1 MTQWSTPP
9 PVARWLL
16 ECALPTDVRESIIGD
31 LDEVFQRD
39 CRRNGLPS
47 ARRCYWRQAISFTM
61 HFVVERWRDRRR
73 GGVMRMGLSWL
84 DFKLGF
90 RMLARYPMLTVVGSL
105 AMAVAIAVGAGTFE
119 IIMRLTNPSLPLPNG
134 DRIVGLNY
142 WDRTEPGIRAPSSYD
157 VLTWREGLRNVE
169 DIGAFRLVQ
178 RNLIVDGQV
187 GEPVDA
193 AEISA
198 AAFRVTGV
206 PPLMGR
212 VLVDADESPGSP
224 AVVVLGNRLW
234 KTRFGADPAVIGR
247 VVRLGATQ
255 ATVVGI
261 MPEGF
266 AFPVR
271 QSLWTALSVSEFAQ
285 EPGRDQ
291 PLRVFGR
298 LATGVELQEAQAEL
312 TTFGSRVAE
321 RFTKEYEH
329 LQPQVLPYA
338 ESFIEMPQDFLVRA
352 GVHSINAFGA
362 LFLVVICGNVALLMF
377 ARAATRE
384 REILVRRALGA
395 ARKRIV
401 MQLFT
406 EALVLAAIAAVLGL
420 TATDFALRWTLA
432 ALSTEAEGWPFWFEG
447 GISATTVTYSALLT
461 LLAAVVAGVVPALK
475 ITRTNMEVGLR
486 QASAGAGGIRMGG
499 IWTGVIVAQI
509 AATVLFTAVAYVAQ
523 RQAAG
528 IASAKAAFPAE
539 KYVAMRLEM
548 DRDGLTEERASTV
561 DEAFLRRYEATA
573 RELEQRIAAEA
584 NVAGVTLAERLPLMA
599 SDGGVFELDDAGPS
613 ESVTGRE
620 HFATRTAVDLDF
632 FNVFQTPVVA
642 GRGFAPHDMAV
653 GTNTVVVN
661 HLFVDKILAGRNAVG
676 RRIRY
681 RVEDSQVIK
690 EPGPW
695 FEIIGVVRDLVP
707 DPEAPMNLDNP
718 AKPVVYHTLGSNQTQ
733 SSGGTTRT
741 FGRPSYPLYLATHVR
756 SGDPTSVLPTL
767 RRIAADIS
775 PELRLSDI
783 QRLDQGTSSDARA
796 WNGMANVILLMSAI
810 ALVLSLAGVY
820 AITSFTVSRRTR
832 EIAVRVALGAQISN
846 VVTIVFRGPFFQ
858 VAMGVAVGCLIMG
871 GLVALSLRN
880 SDVGVGTVTR
890 HASLLLGYGT
900 IMMSICGLACI
911 GPLLR
916 LFRVEPADVL
926 RDDA

>member
-16 ECALPTDVRESIIGD
+16 EHALPTDVRESVTGD

-39 CRRNGLPS
+39 CWKYGLPS
-47 ARRCYWRQAISFTM
+47 ARRRYWRQTISFTM
-61 HFVVERWRDRRR
+61 YFVVERWRDRRW
-73 GGVMRMGLSWL
+73 GGLMRVGMSWL

-119 IIMRLTNPSLPLPNG
+119 VIMRLTNPSLPLSNG

-142 WDRTEPGIRAPSSYD
+142 WDRVEPGVRAPSSYD
-157 VLTWREGLRNVE
+157 ARTWREGLRKVE

-178 RNLIVDGQV
+178 RNLIVGDQV

-212 VLVDADESPGSP
+212 VLVGADESPGSP

-234 KTRFGADPAVIGR
+234 KMRFGADPAVIGR

-255 ATVVGI
+255 ATVVGV

-266 AFPVR
+266 AFPIR
-271 QSLWTALSVSEFAQ
+271 QSLWTPLGVSEFAQ
-285 EPGRDQ
+285 EPGRGQ

-298 LATGVELQEAQAEL
+298 LATGVELPEAQAEL

-321 RFTKEYEH
+321 RFPKEYEH

-395 ARKRIV
+395 ARSRIV

-420 TATDFALRWTLA
+420 TATDFALKWTLA
-432 ALSTEAEGWPFWFEG
+432 ALSTEAEGWPFWLEG
-447 GISATTVTYSALLT
+447 GVSATTLTYSALLT
-461 LLAAVVAGVVPALK
+461 LLAAVVAGVLPALK
-475 ITRTNMEVGLR
+475 ITRRELEVGLR
-486 QASAGAGGIRMGG
+486 QSSAGAGGIRMGG
-499 IWTGVIVAQI
+499 IWTGVIVVQI
-509 AATVLFTAVAYVAQ
+509 AATVLFTAVAYVVQ

-528 IASAKAAFPAE
+528 ITSAKAAFPAE
-539 KYVAMRLEM
+539 QYLAARLEL
-548 DRDGLTEERASTV
+548 DRDGLRERGSATEG
-561 DEAFLRRYEATA
+561 DESFRRRYEATA
-573 RELEQRIAAEA
+573 RELEQRVAAEPS
-584 NVAGVTLAERLPLMA
+584 VAGVTLAEQLPMMA
-599 SDGGVFELDDAGPS
+599 SRGAPFELDDGGAS

-620 HFATRTAVDLDF
+620 LFVSTAAVDPDF
-632 FNVFQTPVVA
+632 FDVFQTPVLA
-642 GRGFAPHDMAV
+642 GRGFAPHDMGV
-653 GTNTVVVN
+653 GANTVVVN
-661 HLFVDKILAGRNAVG
+661 QLFVDKILAGRNAVG
-676 RRIRY
+676 RLIRY
-681 RVEDSQVIK
+681 KVDSQAVGASR

-695 FEIIGVVRDLVP
+695 FEIVGVVRDLVP
-707 DPEAPMNLDNP
+707 DPELPMNLDNP
-718 AKPVVYHTLGSNQTQ
+718 GKTVVYHTLGSNRTQ
-733 SSGGTTRT
+733 SS
-741 FGRPSYPLYLATHVR
+741 PLYLATHVR

-767 RRIAADIS
+767 RRMAVEIS
-775 PELRLSDI
+775 PGLRLSDI
-783 QRLDQGTSSDARA
+783 HRLDQGTSTDVRA
-796 WNGMANVILLMSAI
+796 WNGFANFILLLSAI
-810 ALVLSLAGVY
+810 ALVLSLAAIY

-832 EIAVRVALGAQISN
+832 EIAVRVALGAQVSN
-846 VVTIVFRGPFFQ
+846 VVTNVFGGPFFQ
-858 VAMGVAVGCLIMG
+858 VAMGVAVGCLMMG
-871 GLVALSLRN
+871 GLVALFLRN

-890 HASLLLGYGT
+890 HAALLLGYGT
-900 IMMSICGLACI
+900 IMMGICGLACI

-916 LFRVEPADVL
+916 VFRVEPTDVL
-926 RDDA
+926 RDDG

>member
-1 MTQWSTPP
+1 MPP
-9 PVARWLL
+9 SVARWLL
-16 ECALPTDVRESIIGD
+16 EHALPADVRESVTGD

-39 CRRNGLPS
+39 CRRYGLRG
-47 ARRCYWRQAISFTM
+47 ARRRYWQQAMSFTL
-61 HFVVERWRDRRR
+61 HFVVERWRDWRR
-73 GGVMRMGLSWL
+73 GGVMRTGLSWL

-105 AMAVAIAVGAGTFE
+105 AMAVAIGVGAGTFE
-119 IIMRLTNPSLPLPNG
+119 VITRVTNPSLPLPNG

-142 WDRTEPGIRAPSSYD
+142 WDRTEPGVRAPSSYD
-157 VLTWREGLRNVE
+157 ALTWREGLRNVE

-187 GEPVDA
+187 GEPVDT

-234 KTRFGADPAVIGR
+234 KMRFGADPAVIGR

-271 QSLWTALSVSEFAQ
+271 QSLWTPLGVSVFAQ
-285 EPGRDQ
+285 EPGRGQ

-321 RFTKEYEH
+321 RFPKEYEH

-395 ARKRIV
+395 ARSRIV

-432 ALSTEAEGWPFWFEG
+432 ALSTEAEGWPFWLEG
-447 GISATTVTYSALLT
+447 GVSATTVTYSALLT
-461 LLAAVVAGVVPALK
+461 LLAAVVAGVGPALK
-475 ITRTNMEVGLR
+475 ITRRKLEAGLR
-486 QASAGAGGIRMGG
+486 QSSAGAGGIRMGG
-499 IWTGVIVAQI
+499 IWTGVIVVQI
-509 AATVLFTAVAYVAQ
+509 ATTVLFTAVAYVVQ

-528 IASAKAAFPAE
+528 IASAKASFPAE
-539 KYVAMRLEM
+539 EYLAVRLEL
-548 DRDGLTEERASTV
+548 DRDGVTEE
-561 DEAFLRRYEATA
+561 DESFRRRYEATA
-573 RELEQRIAAEA
+573 RELEQRLASEPS
-584 NVAGVTLAERLPLMA
+584 VAGVTLAEQLPLMPTRGA
-599 SDGGVFELDDAGPS
+599 AIEVDELAGAGPS

-620 HFATRTAVDLDF
+620 IFVSAAAVDPDF
-632 FNVFQTPVVA
+632 FDVFQTPVIA
-642 GRGFAPHDMAV
+642 GRGFAPRDAAI
-653 GTNTVVVN
+653 GANTVVVN
-661 HLFVDKILAGRNAVG
+661 QLFVDNILAGRNAVG

-681 RVEDSQVIK
+681 KVDDSQAVGGSS

-695 FEIIGVVRDLVP
+695 FEIVGVVRDLVP
-707 DPEAPMNLDNP
+707 DPALPLNLDNP
-718 AKPVVYHTLGSNQTQ
+718 GKTVVYRTLGSNRSQ
-733 SSGGTTRT
+733 SS
-741 FGRPSYPLYLATHVR
+741 PLYLATHVR

-767 RRIAADIS
+767 RRIAAEIS
-775 PELRLSDI
+775 PELRLSEV
-783 QRLDQGTSSDARA
+783 QRLDQGTSTDTRA
-796 WNGMANVILLMSAI
+796 WNGLANFILLLSAI
-810 ALVLSLAGVY
+810 ALVLSLAGIY

-832 EIAVRVALGAQISN
+832 EIAVRVALGAQVSN
-846 VVTIVFRGPFFQ
+846 IVANVFRGPFFQ
-858 VAMGVAVGCLIMG
+858 VALGVGVGCVMMG
-871 GLVALSLRN
+871 ALVALSMRD

-890 HASLLLGYGT
+890 HAALLLGYGT
-900 IMMSICGLACI
+900 IMMSVCALACI

-916 LFRVEPADVL
+916 VFRVEPTDVL
-926 RDDA
+926 RDDG

>member
-1 MTQWSTPP
+1 
-9 PVARWLL
+9 
-16 ECALPTDVRESIIGD
+16 
-31 LDEVFQRD
+31 
-39 CRRNGLPS
+39 
-47 ARRCYWRQAISFTM
+47 
-61 HFVVERWRDRRR
+61 
-73 GGVMRMGLSWL
+73 MGLSWL

-90 RMLARYPMLTVVGSL
+90 RMLSRYPMLTVVGSL

-119 IIMRLTNPSLPLPNG
+119 VIKRVTNPSLPLPNG

-142 WDRTEPGIRAPSSYD
+142 WDRTEPGVRAPSSYD
-157 VLTWREGLRNVE
+157 ALTWREGLQNVE

-234 KTRFGADPAVIGR
+234 KMRFGADPAVIGR

-271 QSLWTALSVSEFAQ
+271 QSLWTPLGVSEFAQ
-285 EPGRDQ
+285 EPGRGQ

-321 RFTKEYEH
+321 RFPKEYEH

-395 ARKRIV
+395 ARSRIV

-432 ALSTEAEGWPFWFEG
+432 ALSTEAEGWPFWLEG
-447 GISATTVTYSALLT
+447 GVSATTVTYSALLT
-461 LLAAVVAGVVPALK
+461 LLAAVVAGVGPALK
-475 ITRTNMEVGLR
+475 ITRRKLEAGLR
-486 QASAGAGGIRMGG
+486 QSSAGAGGIRMGG
-499 IWTGVIVAQI
+499 IWTGVIVVQI
-509 AATVLFTAVAYVAQ
+509 ATTVLFTAVAYVVQ

-528 IASAKAAFPAE
+528 IASAKASFPAE
-539 KYVAMRLEM
+539 EYLAMRLEL
-548 DRDGLTEERASTV
+548 DRDGPTKE
-561 DEAFLRRYEATA
+561 DESFRRRYEATA
-573 RELEQRIAAEA
+573 RELEQTLAAEPS
-584 NVAGVTLAERLPLMA
+584 VAGVTLAEQLPLMPTRGA
-599 SDGGVFELDDAGPS
+599 AIELDELAGAGPS

-620 HFATRTAVDLDF
+620 LFVSAAAVDPDF
-632 FNVFQTPVVA
+632 FDVFQTPVIA
-642 GRGFAPHDMAV
+642 GRGFAPRDAAI
-653 GTNTVVVN
+653 GANTVVVN
-661 HLFVDKILAGRNAVG
+661 QLFVDNILAGRNAVG

-681 RVEDSQVIK
+681 KVDDSQAVGGSS

-695 FEIIGVVRDLVP
+695 FEIVGVVRDLVP
-707 DPEAPMNLDNP
+707 DPALPLNLDNP
-718 AKPVVYHTLGSNQTQ
+718 GKTVVYHTLGSNRTQ
-733 SSGGTTRT
+733 SS
-741 FGRPSYPLYLATHVR
+741 PLYLATHVR

-767 RRIAADIS
+767 RRIAAEIS
-775 PELRLSDI
+775 PELRLSEV
-783 QRLDQGTSSDARA
+783 QRLDQGTSTDTRA
-796 WNGMANVILLMSAI
+796 WNGLANFILLLSAI
-810 ALVLSLAGVY
+810 ALVLSLAGIY

-832 EIAVRVALGAQISN
+832 EIAVRVALGAQVSN
-846 VVTIVFRGPFFQ
+846 IVANVFRGPFFQ
-858 VAMGVAVGCLIMG
+858 VALGVGVGCVMMG
-871 GLVALSLRN
+871 ALVALSMRD

-890 HASLLLGYGT
+890 HAALLLGYGT
-900 IMMSICGLACI
+900 IMMGVCALACI

-916 LFRVEPADVL
+916 VFRVEPTDVL
-926 RDDA
+926 RDDG

>member
-16 ECALPTDVRESIIGD
+16 EYALPTDVRESVTGD

-39 CRRNGLPS
+39 CRRYGLSS
-47 ARRCYWRQAISFTM
+47 ARRRYWRQAMSFTL

-73 GGVMRMGLSWL
+73 GGMMRMGLSWL

-142 WDRTEPGIRAPSSYD
+142 WHRTEPGVRAPSSYD
-157 VLTWREGLRNVE
+157 ALTWREGLRNVE

-206 PPLMGR
+206 PPLIGR
-212 VLVDADESPGSP
+212 VLVDADESAGSP

-234 KTRFGADPAVIGR
+234 KVRFGADPAVIGR

-255 ATVVGI
+255 ATVVGV

-271 QSLWTALSVSEFAQ
+271 QSLWTPLGLSELAQ
-285 EPGRDQ
+285 EPGRSQ
-291 PLRVFGR
+291 QLRVFGR

-312 TTFGSRVAE
+312 TTFGSRLAE
-321 RFTKEYEH
+321 RFPKEYEH

-395 ARKRIV
+395 ARSRIV

-420 TATDFALRWTLA
+420 TATDFALKWTLA
-432 ALSTEAEGWPFWFEG
+432 ALSTEAEGWPFWIEG
-447 GISATTVTYSALLT
+447 GISATTITYSAWLT
-461 LLAAVVAGVVPALK
+461 VLAAVVAGVGPALK
-475 ITRTNMEVGLR
+475 ITRRKLEAGLR
-486 QASAGAGGIRMGG
+486 QSSAGAGGIRMGG
-499 IWTGVIVAQI
+499 IWTGVIVVQI
-509 AATVLFTAVAYVAQ
+509 AATVLFTAVAYVVQ

-528 IASAKAAFPAE
+528 IASAKASFPAE
-539 KYVAMRLEM
+539 EYLGARLEL
-548 DRDGLTEERASTV
+548 DRDGLTERDGATKD
-561 DEAFLRRYEATA
+561 DESFWRRYEATA
-573 RELEQRIAAEA
+573 RELKQLVATEPG
-584 NVAGVTLAERLPLMA
+584 VAGVTLAEQLPMMPTRGA
-599 SDGGVFELDDAGPS
+599 AIELDDLGAS
-613 ESVTGRE
+613 DSVADRE
-620 HFATRTAVDLDF
+620 FFVSTAAVDPDF
-632 FNVFQTPVVA
+632 FDVFQTPVVA
-642 GRGFAPHDMAV
+642 GRAFAPRDTAV
-653 GTNTVVVN
+653 GANTVVVN
-661 HLFVDKILAGRNAVG
+661 QLFVDKILAGRNAVG

-681 RVEDSQVIK
+681 KVEDSQPGEASK

-695 FEIIGVVRDLVP
+695 FEIVGVVRDLVP
-707 DPEAPMNLDNP
+707 DPALPLNLDNP
-718 AKPVVYHTLGSNQTQ
+718 GKTVVYRTLGSNRTQ
-733 SSGGTTRT
+733 SV
-741 FGRPSYPLYLATHVR
+741 PLYLATHVR
-756 SGDPTSVLPTL
+756 SGDPTSVLPAL
-767 RRIAADIS
+767 RMIAAEIS
-775 PELRLSDI
+775 PGLRLSEV
-783 QRLDQGTSSDARA
+783 QRLDQGTSSDTLA
-796 WNGMANVILLMSAI
+796 WNGFANCILLLSAI
-810 ALVLSLAGVY
+810 ALVLSLAGIY

-832 EIAVRVALGAQISN
+832 EIAVRVALGAQMSN
-846 VVTIVFRGPFFQ
+846 VVANVFRGPSFQ
-858 VAMGVAVGCLIMG
+858 VAVGVAVGCVMMG
-871 GLVALSLRN
+871 SLVAVAMRD

-890 HASLLLGYGT
+890 HAALLLAYGAT
-900 IMMSICGLACI
+900 MMGVCALACI

-916 LFRVEPADVL
+916 VFRVEPTDVL
-926 RDDA
+926 RDDG